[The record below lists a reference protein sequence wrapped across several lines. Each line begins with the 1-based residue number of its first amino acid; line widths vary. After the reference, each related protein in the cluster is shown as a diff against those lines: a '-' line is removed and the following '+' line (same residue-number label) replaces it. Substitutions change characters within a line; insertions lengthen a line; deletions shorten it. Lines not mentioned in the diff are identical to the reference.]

1 MSKRGI
7 VRPMPLSLLQ
17 LEMLLP
23 AFMMVLARTAGAV
36 VAVPMFSNTQI
47 PAMVKVLLAVTLGFV
62 AFPVVMPMLP
72 TDVSLTQAATGLA
85 SEFLI
90 GELLG
95 LAAGAALFAAQ
106 MAGNVVSQ
114 QAGLSLGQVFNPML
128 DEETTVL
135 DQLWFFGAL
144 MFFFAFRGHLAVVSA
159 LLGSFELVPPMS
171 LALDAGLLDVAAG
184 LATSMFE
191 VALRLAGPSVLALL
205 ATSLV
210 LGFLTKT
217 MPQLNILSVG
227 FAFKV
232 AVGLIAVAATMAYS
246 GNLIADTASESLDS
260 VGRSWQVAAE
270 GLTRGG

>member
-1 MSKRGI
+1 
-7 VRPMPLSLLQ
+7 MPLSLLQ

-36 VAVPMFSNTQI
+36 VAVPMFSNAQI

-171 LALDAGLLDVAAG
+171 ITFDAGLLDVAAG

-191 VALRLAGPSVLALL
+191 ATLRLAGPSVLALL

-232 AVGLIAVAATMAYS
+232 AVGLVAVAATMACS
-246 GNLIADTASESLDS
+246 GNLIADTAAESLDS
-260 VGRSWQVAAE
+260 VGRYWQVAAE

>member
-1 MSKRGI
+1 
-7 VRPMPLSLLQ
+7 MPLSLLQ

-36 VAVPMFSNTQI
+36 VAVPMFSNAQI

-171 LALDAGLLDVAAG
+171 IALDAGLLDVAAG

-191 VALRLAGPSVLALL
+191 AMLRLAGPSVLALL

-232 AVGLIAVAATMAYS
+232 AVGLVAVAATMAYS
-246 GNLIADTASESLDS
+246 GNLIADTAAESLDS